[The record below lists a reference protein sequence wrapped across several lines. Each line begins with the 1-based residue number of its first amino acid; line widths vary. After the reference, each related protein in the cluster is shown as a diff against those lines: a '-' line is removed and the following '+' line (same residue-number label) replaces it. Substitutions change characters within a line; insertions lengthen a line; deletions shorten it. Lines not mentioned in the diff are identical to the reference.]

1 MLFCSEKLP
10 QLTFYNGGNLTIC
23 GEFLHQRRTMECFV
37 LIYVLSGCLNITANG
52 SCHNVRNGEWLLMK
66 PGAEHCGTYPSTGG
80 LSYLW
85 AHFSTSEPLL
95 ESDEPPDNPALIISE
110 HGKPASQRV
119 SLLFRQLVDCSRREI
134 YTPRMAE
141 CALEMLLT
149 EMTQEYLDQQSGQNY
164 LLPLIAD
171 INEWILVNCHRQLSI
186 GIIAEEFHYNPEY
199 LSALYK
205 RETGQTLTASV
216 NKARIDIS
224 KKLLSDSSVSI
235 KEAAFSCGFTDEKYY
250 MRIFR
255 RMEGMTPMQ
264 YRTALGV
271 R

>member
-1 MLFCSEKLP
+1 MLFCSENLP
-10 QLTFYNGGNLTIC
+10 HLRFYNGGNLTS
-23 GEFLHQRRTMECFV
+23 GGGFVHQRRIMECYV
-37 LIYVLSGCLNITANG
+37 LIYVLSGRLNLSVGGNEHSVIG
-52 SCHNVRNGEWLLMK
+52 GEWILMK
-66 PGAEHCGTYPSTGG
+66 PGAEHSGTVPSAGE

-85 AHFSTSEPLL
+85 AHFSADAPLSELA
-95 ESDEPPDNPALIISE
+95 EPPGSFSLILQE
-110 HGKPASQRV
+110 HGSAVSQRV

-149 EMTQEYLDQQSGQNY
+149 EMTQEYLDGLCGHSS
-164 LLPLIAD
+164 LPPLIAD
-171 INEWILVNCHRQLSI
+171 INEWILVNCHRQLTVK
-186 GIIAEEFHYNPEY
+186 IIAEEFHYNPEY

-205 RETGQTLTASV
+205 KGTGQTLTSSV
-216 NKARIDIS
+216 NRARIDIS

-250 MRIFR
+250 MRTFR
-255 RMEGMTPMQ
+255 RIEGMTPMQ
-264 YRTALGV
+264 YRAALGV

>member
-10 QLTFYNGGNLTIC
+10 RLRFYNGGNLTSAGGFI
-23 GEFLHQRRTMECFV
+23 HQRRTMECFV
-37 LIYVLSGCLNITANG
+37 LIYVLSGCLNLSVGGREHTVQG
-52 SCHNVRNGEWLLMK
+52 GEWILMK
-66 PGAEHCGTYPSTGG
+66 PGAEHSGTAPSESE

-85 AHFSTSEPLL
+85 AHFSTEEPLT
-95 ESDEPPDNPALIISE
+95 EAGEPPENFSLILQE
-110 HGKPASQRV
+110 HGTAASQRV
-119 SLLFRQLVDCSRREI
+119 SLLFRQLVDCSRREM

-149 EMTQEYLDQQSGQNY
+149 EMTQEYLDRLRGHSP
-164 LLPLIAD
+164 LPPLIAD
-171 INEWILVNCHRQLSI
+171 INEWILVNCHRQLSVKM
-186 GIIAEEFHYNPEY
+186 IAEEFHYNPEY

-205 RETGQTLTASV
+205 KETGQTLTSSV

-255 RMEGMTPMQ
+255 RTEGMTPMQ
-264 YRTALGV
+264 YRAALGV